1 MASPAKKEEY
11 KVENQNKN
19 VTMPS
24 INEVQGF
31 NPADFART
39 LQQKDGSESL
49 FLEVKYRILWFR
61 LHRPNGKIETE
72 VLSVTDQA
80 AVMRCRVYA
89 DREDAPDRFI
99 AQACA
104 QRFRT
109 ADEYGDRFLEIAE
122 TAAIGRALASAGY
135 GTQFCAPNDLLSGV
149 ISDAPVQVA
158 EENAGGSVHAL
169 HELSAGTG
177 SEVPA
182 QEVPIKTAPTEKGPE
197 VQTPAAPSQPA
208 PPKRN
213 PQTMEDYLESMS
225 LDDAKKVIVDFGRY
239 AGKTLENIALTSPG
253 DLEWYVKNYS
263 GKNLAVKAGAAIL
276 LNAAQA
282 KAS

>member
-1 MASPAKKEEY
+1 M
-11 KVENQNKN
+11 ENQNKSMI
-19 VTMPS
+19 VPS
-24 INEVQGF
+24 INEVKGF

-39 LQQKDGSESL
+39 MPQKDGGESL

-80 AVMRCRVYA
+80 AVVRCRVYT
-89 DREDAPDRFI
+89 DKDDAPERFI

-109 ADEYGDRFLEIAE
+109 ADEFGDRFLEIAE

-149 ISDAPVQVA
+149 IPDAPVQVA
-158 EENAGGSVHAL
+158 EENAGSMVHTL
-169 HELSAGTG
+169 HEVKTG
-177 SEVPA
+177 AEAPVQEETTPPA
-182 QEVPIKTAPTEKGPE
+182 SVEKAPEAELP
-197 VQTPAAPSQPA
+197 VASPQPA
-208 PPKRN
+208 PPKKS
-213 PQTMEDYLESMS
+213 PQTIEEYLETMTV
-225 LDDAKKVIVDFGRY
+225 DEAKKVTVDFGRY
-239 AGKTLENIALTSPG
+239 AGSTLENIAMTRPG